1 MGGNLCWR
9 YLLTHASVRQPF
21 RVAKN
26 LKIIRLIILI
36 TKCIYSIF
44 SDLEFFLFQFE
55 KFLAELIS
63 ANLCLTGWGFCA
75 LTPHT
80 YVIYKVRGGA
90 WPPTAPKTPELETTS
105 QIATDLL
112 TLKITFTEPLFLSLV
127 LILEKYFVKYWN
139 YVTWGIMRA
148 R

>member
-1 MGGNLCWR
+1 MALSFNACECEAAL
-9 YLLTHASVRQPF
+9 

-36 TKCIYSIF
+36 TKWINSIFF
-44 SDLEFFLFQFE
+44 SDLGFFLFQSE

-90 WPPTAPKTPELETTS
+90 
-105 QIATDLL
+105 
-112 TLKITFTEPLFLSLV
+112 
-127 LILEKYFVKYWN
+127 
-139 YVTWGIMRA
+139 
-148 R
+148 